1 MLLNCVVPAH
11 TLGVV
16 LEFEGWLELPSGLCT
31 VKKSRAPG
39 ISLLTRN
46 VFTEAAFSPDFTVEA
61 VMSVS
66 RSWYWMVS
74 GLDSR
79 VGLVPQGAAV
89 ARHNR
94 RAFSRD
100 ESGVSMES

>member
-1 MLLNCVVPAH
+1 MHSEEIEGARHQLVDEKRLH
-11 TLGVV
+11 RGRV
-16 LEFEGWLELPSGLCT
+16 LAGFHRRGGDICGKVL
-31 VKKSRAPG
+31 V
-39 ISLLTRN
+39 
-46 VFTEAAFSPDFTVEA
+46 
-61 VMSVS
+61 
-66 RSWYWMVS
+66 VS

-79 VGLVPQGAAV
+79 VGLVPRGAAV

>member
-1 MLLNCVVPAH
+1 MSSLIGRIHTFLCLHRTSIVWH

-61 VMSVS
+61 VISVA
-66 RSWYWMVS
+66 RSW
-74 GLDSR
+74 
-79 VGLVPQGAAV
+79 
-89 ARHNR
+89 
-94 RAFSRD
+94 
-100 ESGVSMES
+100 